1 MDGFSLGEVLA
12 GLAPGAAELTLEPEH
27 SVCVALPT
35 GCDRFAEPAR
45 DRDSPQR
52 RPMVGSPVDLVGC

>member
-1 MDGFSLGEVLA
+1 VFA

-27 SVCVALPT
+27 SVGVSLSI

-45 DRDSPQR
+45 DLDGPQR
-52 RPMVGSPVDLVGC
+52 RPMVGSTIDLVGC